1 MALFGG
7 LVESY
12 CKGEEDMMRAS
23 EVWKLDSHARELDCL
38 ANHRMGRTELQRA
51 MAEKYRK
58 CPEKFLYSNFEMAK
72 AILRGDVRMPA

>member
-1 MALFGG
+1 
-7 LVESY
+7 
-12 CKGEEDMMRAS
+12 
-23 EVWKLDSHARELDCL
+23 
-38 ANHRMGRTELQRA
+38 